1 MLCSGLVL
9 VVVAWFMGAS
19 SSTIRSK
26 ASSGLFCFGRMEKDL
41 CLCDEEYDN
50 ADEKCGKCEVAVTP
64 CSGCFEVS
72 LSVLDNTGKY
82 LFSESELDYV

>member
-1 MLCSGLVL
+1 
-9 VVVAWFMGAS
+9 
-19 SSTIRSK
+19 
-26 ASSGLFCFGRMEKDL
+26 MEKDL